1 MSRLTG
7 GLQTIHKVLIIVGGV
22 LVITVVGAVIFYNIS
37 GEVIYKGTI
46 EGKEVIYTENKIEP
60 INRVH
65 NVMIVQ
71 EGMKIYKMY
80 DYDETSIDWKS
91 ENKPVFEKDQL
102 DKLLIIENGE
112 EKSYDA
118 SEKDPGQIDGQYVIA
133 VFNDAD
139 TLYNQLR
146 NSIRTELRENYKRE
160 HQLE

>member
-65 NVMIVQ
+65 NVMIVK
-71 EGMKIYKMY
+71 EGMTTYKIY
-80 DYDETSIDWKS
+80 D
-91 ENKPVFEKDQL
+91 
-102 DKLLIIENGE
+102 
-112 EKSYDA
+112 
-118 SEKDPGQIDGQYVIA
+118 
-133 VFNDAD
+133 
-139 TLYNQLR
+139 
-146 NSIRTELRENYKRE
+146 
-160 HQLE
+160 